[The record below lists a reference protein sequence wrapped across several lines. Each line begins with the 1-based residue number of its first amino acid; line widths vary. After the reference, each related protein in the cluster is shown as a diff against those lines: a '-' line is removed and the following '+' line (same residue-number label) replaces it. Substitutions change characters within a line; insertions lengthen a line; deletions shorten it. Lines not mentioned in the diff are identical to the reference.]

1 MKVFLIKWIESMKT
15 FLRINLIFGEENVT
29 MVKLEIELELKQD
42 KTQTWKDEEEE
53 RHSWKLHLLLL
64 LPLYNIQKSGSWTET
79 KSGLSESKNEKVHKE

>member
-42 KTQTWKDEEEE
+42 KTQTWKDEDEE

-64 LPLYNIQKSGSWTET
+64 LSPSL
-79 KSGLSESKNEKVHKE
+79 